1 MFKRARAALA
11 VMKKGKV
18 VADPARWKKHQI
30 TATVLA
36 AFIWSLINASSAF
49 GFDIFIGEETVDA
62 VAVGVIAVVNWVFTL
77 STSEKV
83 GL

>member
-1 MFKRARAALA
+1 MFNRTRAALA

-49 GFDIFIGEETVDA
+49 GYEIFIGEETVDA
-62 VAVGVIAVVNWVFTL
+62 VAVGIIALVNWVFTL
-77 STSEKV
+77 STSSKV

>member
-1 MFKRARAALA
+1 MFNRTRAALA
-11 VMKKGKV
+11 VLKKGKV

-36 AFIWSLINASSAF
+36 AFIWSLVNASSAF
-49 GFDIFIGEETVDA
+49 GFEIFIGEETVDA
-62 VAVGVIAVVNWVFTL
+62 VAVGIIALVNWVFTL